1 MLKFEGIK
9 EFDIEKLDNPILSRN
24 FQIIF
29 SDDMLDE
36 NDCEVI
42 EKKLNEHNFNI
53 KDEIVKIEVIYNIDL
68 DTATISM
75 VIHCPLMDLNQ
86 FPEKGINELLNKHKT
101 NFENFYSN
109 I

>member
-9 EFDIEKLDNPILSRN
+9 EFDIEKLDSPILSRN

-42 EKKLNEHNFNI
+42 EKKLNEHNFNT
-53 KDEIVKIEVIYNIDL
+53 KDEIVKIEIIYNIDM

-86 FPEKGINELLNKHKT
+86 FPEKNINEFLNNHKT
-101 NFENFYSN
+101 NFENFYNN

>member
-9 EFDIEKLDNPILSRN
+9 EFDIEKLDSPILSRN

-36 NDCEVI
+36 NDSEVI
-42 EKKLNEHNFNI
+42 EKKLNEHNFNT
-53 KDEIVKIEVIYNIDL
+53 KDEIVKIEIIYNIDM

-86 FPEKGINELLNKHKT
+86 FPEKNINEFLNNHKT
-101 NFENFYSN
+101 NFENFYNN